1 MIGNF
6 VTKDHAVVVVG
17 YYASKMCE
25 EARVLWKA
33 NKEQFIKAFEGK
45 QKEVEILD
53 RFFVEG
59 VKMEALYDI
68 TYAKAIMN
76 TIFELGQY
84 IEELSTGE
92 NHKQAPEGGEDF
104 GFYLVE
110 CSMALYSGLGL
121 IEELDPLEEY
131 SRSYLRDLYQAL

>member
-6 VTKDHAVVVVG
+6 ATKGHAVVTVG
-17 YYASKMCE
+17 YYASEMCG
-25 EARVLWKA
+25 EARKLWKA

-53 RFFVEG
+53 KFLVEG

-92 NHKQAPEGGEDF
+92 NHKQAPERGEDF

-121 IEELDPLEEY
+121 IEELDPLEER
-131 SRSYLRDLYQAL
+131 SRSYLNDLYQAL